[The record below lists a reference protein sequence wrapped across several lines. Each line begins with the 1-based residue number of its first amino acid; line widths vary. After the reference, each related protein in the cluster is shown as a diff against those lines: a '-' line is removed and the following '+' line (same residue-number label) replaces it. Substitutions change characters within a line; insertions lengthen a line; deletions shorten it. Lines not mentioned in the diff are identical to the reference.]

1 MKIDHLIHDDGA
13 GGGPKTVLNHVTYYS
28 KIHDVRLLHG
38 GAGMLHDKLQ
48 KMGVSQKIVPFDRL
62 WKIPA
67 GFFAI
72 LFLLMSRKPDLLL
85 LHGQWAGFVGSVAGK
100 LAGVPCIVYVS
111 QWPSFYTDWDLLR
124 TVRNF
129 ILEATPCR
137 ICDAI
142 VAISPGN
149 RVEYLR
155 RFPFIDKKLHHIPN
169 SIDLN
174 VLPLP
179 GRSREFRRELGWD
192 DAATHVVCVG
202 RLSTQKRCDWLLRA
216 WKIVESHQQDA
227 RLWMIGD
234 GELGA
239 DLRSLARDLGLRHC
253 TFLGSQKDAIR
264 YIAASDIVAM
274 PSMYEG
280 HANIPLEAM
289 ACGRPIVACAVD
301 GVRESFSDGEQG
313 ILVPPANPE
322 AFAAGL
328 LRLLSSPSERERMGT
343 AGLKHVRVFEKSS
356 ILKQFLALFAK
367 LEPKQNVFGSTG

>member
-1 MKIDHLIHDDGA
+1 
-13 GGGPKTVLNHVTYYS
+13 
-28 KIHDVRLLHG
+28 
-38 GAGMLHDKLQ
+38 
-48 KMGVSQKIVPFDRL
+48 
-62 WKIPA
+62 
-67 GFFAI
+67 
-72 LFLLMSRKPDLLL
+72 MSRKPDILL

-100 LAGVPCIVYVS
+100 LAGVPSIVYVS

-129 ILEATPCR
+129 ILEAIPCR

-149 RVEYLR
+149 RVEFLR
-155 RFPFIDKKLHHIPN
+155 RFPFIDKKLHYIPN

-179 GRSREFRRELGWD
+179 GPSREFRRELGWD

-280 HANIPLEAM
+280 HATIPLEAM

-367 LEPKQNVFGSTG
+367 LEPKQNVFGLTG